1 MKPRPVETDA
11 GVPSGGRWNLWLGGG
26 TLVLVALC
34 LFVWFPRDISSGFLK
49 KSLTGNT
56 IPGDAFF
63 PVLLVML
70 MVPLALL
77 LIVGAL
83 RAGAGQG
90 GGEAVGRVSLQN
102 LLFLLYAS
110 LATGSALVLM
120 ALGGPLVVWV
130 SNGMGLSDFTS
141 YRAASGTFP
150 YNVSGFFLGGT
161 ALSACY
167 IYITRRRLRARDLLV
182 SALSTALLILIF
194 AGLLDNIQLPPNADL

>member
-1 MKPRPVETDA
+1 MTRVDEGA
-11 GVPSGGRWNLWLGGG
+11 PSGGRWNLWLGGG
-26 TLVLVALC
+26 TLMLVALC

-83 RAGAGQG
+83 RPDAK
-90 GGEAVGRVSLQN
+90 GGEAVGRVSRHN
-102 LLFLLYAS
+102 LLFMLYAS
-110 LATGSALVLM
+110 LATVGSLALM
-120 ALGGPLVVWV
+120 AVGGPMVVWV
-130 SNGMGLSDFTS
+130 SNAVGLSNFTG

-161 ALSACY
+161 ALSAIF
-167 IYITRRRLRARDLLV
+167 IYITRRKLRTRDLLV
-182 SALSTALLILIF
+182 SVLSAALLILIF